1 MATARY
7 LLARLGMAALVVA
20 LALVINF
27 AIPRLMP
34 GDAVEAQ
41 LAQLSA
47 GGGQVGD
54 VQAVAAA
61 MRARFGL
68 DQPATAQFAAW
79 LGGLARLDLG
89 VSVVNYPQTVGSIV
103 TGALP
108 WTLGLLGAAT
118 LISFTLGTT
127 LGGLLAWRGTPRWVV
142 VVALPLVTLSAV
154 PYFILGVVLL
164 AVFALGLGWFP
175 AAGGFAF
182 GEAPTADL
190 RGIGL
195 LLWHAALPALSIVLA
210 SMGLWAVG
218 MRGMVISVL
227 GDDHIALAEAKG
239 LPPRRIF
246 LAYGL
251 RVAMLPQ
258 FTALALQL
266 GTLVSGAIL
275 VEVIFA
281 YPGLGFRLYQAIQ
294 QKDLFVVQGIVLL
307 LSVSIAVAMLLLE
320 LLYPLVDPRVTAG
333 RA

>member
-1 MATARY
+1 MGVRY
-7 LLARLGMAALVVA
+7 ILARLGMAGLVVA
-20 LALVINF
+20 LALAVNF

-41 LAQLSA
+41 LAALSA

-68 DQPATAQFAAW
+68 DQPPAAQFAAW
-79 LGGLARLDLG
+79 LGGLLRFDLG

-103 TGALP
+103 AGALP
-108 WTLGLLGAAT
+108 WTVGLLGAAT
-118 LISFTLGTT
+118 LVSFTFGTI
-127 LGGLLAWRGTPRWVV
+127 LGGLLAWRGTPRWVTAAAV
-142 VVALPLVTLSAV
+142 PLVTLSAV

-175 AAGGFAF
+175 AAGGYPF
-182 GEAPTADL
+182 GEAPSATL
-190 RGIGL
+190 RGVLL

-210 SMGLWAVG
+210 SVGLWAVG
-218 MRGMVISVL
+218 MRGMVVSVL
-227 GDDHIALAEAKG
+227 GEDHIALAEAKG
-239 LPPRRIF
+239 LSPRRIF

-258 FTALALQL
+258 LTALALKL

-320 LLYPLVDPRVTAG
+320 LIYPLVDPRVTAG
-333 RA
+333 RGS